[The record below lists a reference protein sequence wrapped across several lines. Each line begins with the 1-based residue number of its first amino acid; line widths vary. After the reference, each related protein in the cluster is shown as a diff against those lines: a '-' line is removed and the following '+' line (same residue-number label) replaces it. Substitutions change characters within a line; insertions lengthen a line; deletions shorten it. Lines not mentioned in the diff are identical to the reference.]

1 MQKKFVIKAL
11 AAATAMGSALSAQAA
26 IDLFA
31 SGDGSLVLFIANS
44 TESAVFD
51 LGRNVTTF
59 LPTNADVAGPGKSIV
74 WDFAANT
81 ITLSSGVGSGA
92 PMISTISNAGSWSA
106 GWTDI
111 SDTAV
116 GSTFGVFAGD
126 ATGTGANART
136 LLSTSTSAL
145 TTIQGTKNSNL
156 SGAGFLNT
164 SASYLNAVNA
174 LGTHATAAN
183 GASVVAASAP
193 EAGLAYH
200 TNGFGASD
208 NYRGGMPF
216 AASQVVG
223 QDAPFYAVRLAA
235 GGSTV
240 AAPVTT
246 FDGTFSLDAVNGRL
260 TYATAPIPEPGTYAL
275 MGLGLLAVGALA
287 RRRKAV

>member
-11 AAATAMGSALSAQAA
+11 AAATALGSALSAQAA
-26 IDLFA
+26 INLFS
-31 SGDGSLVLFIANS
+31 SGDGSLVLFITNA

-59 LPTNADVAGPGKSIV
+59 LPTNADVAGPGKEIV

-92 PMISTISNAGSWSA
+92 PMTSTISNAGSWSA
-106 GWTDI
+106 GWTEI

-116 GSTFGVFAGD
+116 GSRFGVFAGD
-126 ATGTGANART
+126 DTGTGANART
-136 LLSTSTSAL
+136 LLSTSTSPLA
-145 TTIQGTKNSNL
+145 TIQSTRNSNL
-156 SGAGFLNT
+156 AGAGFINT

-200 TNGFGASD
+200 TNGFGAGD
-208 NYRGGMPF
+208 NYRNGMPF
-216 AASQVVG
+216 TASQAVG
-223 QDAPFYAVRLAA
+223 TAAPFYAVRLAA
-235 GGSTV
+235 GASTV
-240 AAPVTT
+240 LAPVTA
-246 FDGTFSLDAVNGRL
+246 FDGTFSLDAAAGRL

-275 MGLGLLAVGALA
+275 MGLGLLAIGALA
-287 RRRKAV
+287 RRRNAT